1 MADRSRPRSEA
12 KGAADL
18 REVTPR
24 PMPKSVT
31 KITLRFECDADHTLA
46 GRRLTGIGFVPIPCF
61 LSCARPFILM
71 LIFYEPA
78 FGSLV
83 SRAVAR
89 RSSCTSSGQRIAI
102 SASHPAN
109 KPDGNPVRPFGQG
122 SHLTR
127 FEPNGRSEH
136 ARQTGIWLPRPMPTC
151 WIRGRVQK

>member
-1 MADRSRPRSEA
+1 MADRSRPPSEA

-83 SRAVAR
+83 SRAVALHQF
-89 RSSCTSSGQRIAI
+89 TG
-102 SASHPAN
+102 
-109 KPDGNPVRPFGQG
+109 RPFGKSPSASPLGPGAPPVPSRAKGTERAVPLDSRAPRGLGLYGLDDQP
-122 SHLTR
+122 
-127 FEPNGRSEH
+127 FE
-136 ARQTGIWLPRPMPTC
+136 
-151 WIRGRVQK
+151 